1 MGALRRKAAV
11 VLAGAGAVSLL
22 TAGAAGAVPG
32 LTPTHGP
39 QPKPVPQS
47 TMVPGTGCT
56 LGQVEKALAKEDPSG
71 WEEIN
76 EAPPLKANFERIIV
90 LTPEQR
96 AAYTAQAQERVLAGQ
111 RRLASAIAGGRPMFE
126 RPADRR
132 FDHDESEKAQEAAM
146 LLDAASRLGEDGVY
160 RR

>member
-32 LTPTHGP
+32 VTPVHGP

-96 AAYTAQAQERVLAGQ
+96 AAK
-111 RRLASAIAGGRPMFE
+111 
-126 RPADRR
+126 
-132 FDHDESEKAQEAAM
+132 KAQWQKEHPTEAAVVQFLRDNNM
-146 LLDAASRLGEDGVY
+146 FDAPQEKIERKATWQRVKATCAKY
-160 RR
+160 